1 MKLQRQQVR
10 LLPWSDPMGR
20 PCYLSTTDGRGYVSR
35 LADRVEA
42 EQLDTGAEFIAYAGE
57 LLDGGK
63 VTHDELI
70 YLAGGLTDA
79 LRKALCI
86 AKSRGERL
94 TAAEDESDEDE
105 VDDDSGDADVSQ
117 VPAEACA

>member
-42 EQLDTGAEFIAYAGE
+42 EQLDTGAEFIEYAGE

-63 VTHDELI
+63 VTHDDLM
-70 YLAGGLTDA
+70 YLAGGLTEA
-79 LRKALCI
+79 LRNTLRI

-94 TAAEDESDEDE
+94 TAAEDEGDTDKG
-105 VDDDSGDADVSQ
+105 DDDGDVSQ
-117 VPAEACA
+117 VRAEACA